1 MTCIRGEHVILFTNN
16 NTMKPNTRYIRSISM
31 QSCLIL
37 ATFFIYSCG
46 QTSIPQEMVGNWK
59 SEKGMITVRTKDK
72 KTGFQFTSD
81 SAIITL
87 KISDNHTV
95 TGSIGSAKF
104 ENGKIVTNSLLP
116 VKMSGLAFTVECG
129 KIGKIFGNDP
139 LESKEV
145 ELWLSPG
152 PVKGKI
158 DGELRYTQGV
168 NYFPMAGFV
177 FTKEDN

>member
-1 MTCIRGEHVILFTNN
+1 MKTKTRFIRIILL
-16 NTMKPNTRYIRSISM
+16 PAYITLVS
-31 QSCLIL
+31 
-37 ATFFIYSCG
+37 FFLYSCG
-46 QTSIPQEMVGNWK
+46 QTSIPQEMAGNWK
-59 SEKGMITVRTKDK
+59 TDKGMITVRTKDK
-72 KTGFQFTSD
+72 KTGFQFTTD
-81 SAIITL
+81 YAIITL
-87 KISDNHTV
+87 KISDDHTV

-104 ENGKIVTNSLLP
+104 GNGKIVTNSLLP

-129 KIGKIFGNDP
+129 KIGKIFENDP

-145 ELWLSPG
+145 EIWLSPG